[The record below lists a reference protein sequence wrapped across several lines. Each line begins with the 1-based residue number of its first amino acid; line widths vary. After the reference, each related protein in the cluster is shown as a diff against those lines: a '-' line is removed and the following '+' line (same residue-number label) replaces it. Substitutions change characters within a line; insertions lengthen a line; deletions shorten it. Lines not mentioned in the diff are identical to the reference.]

1 MGEST
6 LNTPSSMLA
15 MTSSTAVVSRSS
27 SNRGLAW
34 LTEVS
39 ASVSSVS
46 RTAVFSIPSAAPE
59 PSTKRGLSK
68 LPVESLSGDL
78 EIDDESMS
86 GVGWSGR
93 VGLVSE
99 NVGPSF
105 ATDAT
110 FEWNGTG
117 DWCTDGG
124 PPFCVSIPGKSLIG
138 SSP

>member
-1 MGEST
+1 
-6 LNTPSSMLA
+6 
-15 MTSSTAVVSRSS
+15 
-27 SNRGLAW
+27 
-34 LTEVS
+34 
-39 ASVSSVS
+39 
-46 RTAVFSIPSAAPE
+46 
-59 PSTKRGLSK
+59 
-68 LPVESLSGDL
+68 VESRRGDL

-124 PPFCVSIPGKSLIG
+124 PLCVSIPGKGVGWSGRVGLVSENVGPSFATDATFEWKGTGDWCTDGGPPFVSIPGKSLIG